1 MDNKTVIEFGFHRM
15 LRIMQIS
22 ENAIVLL
29 LFSSVQVLF
38 FDLNTIQLH
47 ELTTFNQTKRWV
59 LYACSLQFNL
69 QSFTKFVQKVCFPFG
84 KKNLKNNQYLPK
96 EYYCNQCLYF
106 E

>member
-47 ELTTFNQTKRWV
+47 ELTTFNQSIKGGFYMHVVFNSTYKV
-59 LYACSLQFNL
+59 SQSLYK
-69 QSFTKFVQKVCFPFG
+69 KFVFLLVKRI
-84 KKNLKNNQYLPK
+84 
-96 EYYCNQCLYF
+96 
-106 E
+106 